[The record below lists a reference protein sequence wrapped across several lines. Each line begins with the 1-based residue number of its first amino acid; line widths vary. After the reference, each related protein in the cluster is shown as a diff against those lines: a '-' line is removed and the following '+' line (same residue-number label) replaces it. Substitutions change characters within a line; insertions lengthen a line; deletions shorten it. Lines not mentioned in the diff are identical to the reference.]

1 MNTLKQAKHE
11 AIINETKKFILDKSL
26 EQVTVFDISK
36 SLKVGEATIYR
47 YFGTKKQLIIEVGV
61 SLWKDLYQLVT
72 QRSNKKTGYDNLNHF
87 FSFFLEMY
95 ENQKQVY
102 MFADQFDTF
111 MINAQ
116 ATKEELKIY
125 EEVILQFKS
134 IYDAFFQQGLLDK
147 TIKNEINPDLFYFT
161 TTHMLI
167 GLCKKLV
174 VSPSLLQSDEKV
186 SDKNQIQFC
195 IDMSLSYIKKED

>member
-1 MNTLKQAKHE
+1 MNTLKQAKYE
-11 AIINETKKFILDKSL
+11 AIINETKKYILDKSL
-26 EQVTVFDISK
+26 EQVTILDISK
-36 SLKVGEATIYR
+36 SLKIGEATIYR

-61 SLWKDLYQLVT
+61 SLWKDLYQLVIK
-72 QRSNKKTGYDNLNHF
+72 RSTKNTGYENINHF
-87 FSFFLEMY
+87 FSFFLEVY
-95 ENQKQVY
+95 ETQKQVY

-111 MINAQ
+111 MINVG
-116 ATKEELKIY
+116 ATKEELKTY

-134 IYDAFFQQGLLDK
+134 IYDAHFQKGILDK
-147 TIKNEINPDLFYFT
+147 TIKKEINPDLFYFT

-174 VSPSLLQSDEKV
+174 VSPSLLQSDEKI